1 MRKLADTKFRLEL
14 LQYLRDGGW
23 LASHIGGWYDKRN
36 KGSGVLIRVETQ
48 DWLEATGEL
57 VEIKRNGRYVS
68 TTRIYH
74 KDKVPEQF
82 KKAQG
87 SHGDEKNVS

>member
-23 LASHIGGWYDKRN
+23 LESHIGGWYDKRK

-57 VEIKRNGRYVS
+57 VAIEKNGRYVR
-68 TTRIYH
+68 TQRIYH

-82 KKAQG
+82 KESTG
-87 SHGDEKNVS
+87 ELWGRE